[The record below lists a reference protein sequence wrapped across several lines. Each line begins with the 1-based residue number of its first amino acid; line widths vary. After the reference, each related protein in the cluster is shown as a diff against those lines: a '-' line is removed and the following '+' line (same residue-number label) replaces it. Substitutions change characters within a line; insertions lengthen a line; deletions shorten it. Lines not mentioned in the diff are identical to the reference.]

1 MKFLIKKVLDFLA
14 NKKNKDNQDL
24 KELITYLVKSYTKN
38 HLNLEKNDIEKIG
51 QIIRELKGTSLVESL
66 KILQSINET
75 QNLKGDIC
83 EFGVAQGKTSKLM
96 AYLIKDTEKKFIC
109 MTV

>member
-1 MKFLIKKVLDFLA
+1 MKFLIKKVLDYLA
-14 NKKNKDNQDL
+14 NRKNKDNQDL
-24 KELITYLVKSYTKN
+24 KELVTYLVKSYTKN
-38 HLNLEKNDIEKIG
+38 LLNLEKNDIEKIV

-96 AYLIKDTEKKFIC
+96 AYLIKDT
-109 MTV
+109 